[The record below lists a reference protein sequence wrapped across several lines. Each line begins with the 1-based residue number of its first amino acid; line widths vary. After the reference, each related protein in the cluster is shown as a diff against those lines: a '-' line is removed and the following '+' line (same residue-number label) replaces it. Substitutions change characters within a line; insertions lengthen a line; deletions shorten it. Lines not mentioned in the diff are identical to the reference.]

1 MPVTGGKVM
10 SKAVTKLR
18 EAREFALALP
28 GAEEADHWGN
38 PSFRVGGRIFATLPD
53 SDHMNVMID
62 PFDVEAAVPVG
73 PDACAELRCGKNA
86 SGVRG
91 DLAQAPPELLCHL
104 LEASWRRRAT
114 RRLSPPL
121 HPSGPP
127 HDR

>member
-62 PFDVEAAVPVG
+62 PFDVEAAGRVET
-73 PDACAELRCGKNA
+73 DACAAPRCGTNL
-86 SGVRG
+86 SGG
-91 DLAQAPPELLCHL
+91 PGELPPAAPAL
-104 LEASWRRRAT
+104 
-114 RRLSPPL
+114 
-121 HPSGPP
+121 
-127 HDR
+127 

>member
-10 SKAVTKLR
+10 PKAVTKLR

-62 PFDVEAAVPVG
+62 PFDVAAAGRVE
-73 PDACAELRCGKNA
+73 PDACAELPWGKKL
-86 SGVRG
+86 SRG
-91 DLAQAPPELLCHL
+91 RVDLAPA
-104 LEASWRRRAT
+104 
-114 RRLSPPL
+114 SPPL
-121 HPSGPP
+121 VGQPLLGARPP
-127 HDR
+127 NAPPRPFPTPQQ

>member
-62 PFDVEAAVPVG
+62 PFDVEAAGRVG
-73 PDACAELRCGKNA
+73 PDACAELRGGKNPSRLPVHLA
-86 SGVRG
+86 PTPPPVGG
-91 DLAQAPPELLCHL
+91 D
-104 LEASWRRRAT
+104 
-114 RRLSPPL
+114 
-121 HPSGPP
+121 
-127 HDR
+127 

>member
-62 PFDVEAAVPVG
+62 PFDVEAAVRVEPN
-73 PDACAELRCGKNA
+73 ACAELRGGKKV
-86 SGVRG
+86 SGVPG
-91 DLAQAPPELLCHL
+91 DLAPTPPKFGCGLL
-104 LEASWRRRAT
+104 AT
-114 RRLSPPL
+114 PLSPQTPR
-121 HPSGPP
+121 PP
-127 HDR
+127 FTAPQR